1 MASPLAALNKP
12 AAAPALSAA
21 PAPAPVTG
29 LTRRRKAAMVV
40 QMLLRDGSEISLSKL
55 PEEVQLDLTRELG
68 QLKVIDRATVEAV
81 ANEFLGDLE
90 SIGLTGAGG
99 LEEALA
105 ALRDRLS
112 PSAAA
117 RLHRETPSGATD
129 PWSQVAALKVE
140 HLVPI
145 MEQECTEVAA
155 VTLSKLPA
163 GKAAEL
169 LGKLPGERARRIA
182 FAVSQ
187 TAGISPAAVARI
199 GQALAAEYG
208 TRPPTAFADMPETRL
223 GTILN
228 SSKPQTRDE
237 VLEALDAE
245 DPDFAKGVRKAIF
258 TFGNIP
264 ERVQPLDLP
273 KVTRNVENDVL
284 VAALASA
291 ASIGGDEA
299 AAAEFILSGLPGRMA
314 EALREGVTERGR
326 VKKAEGEAA
335 MSEMV
340 GAIRAAVE
348 AGEISL
354 IEVGDDEEDE

>member
-1 MASPLAALNKP
+1 MNSPAFKP
-12 AAAPALSAA
+12 MNATAAPALSAA
-21 PAPAPVTG
+21 PAGGSAGG

-40 QMLLRDGSEISLSKL
+40 QMLLRDGTDISLSKL

-81 ANEFLGDLE
+81 ANEFLNDLE
-90 SIGLTGAGG
+90 SVGLTSPGG
-99 LEEALA
+99 LEGALA

-117 RLHRETPSGATD
+117 RLHGETPSGRAD
-129 PWSQVAALKVE
+129 PWSMVAALKVE

-145 MEQECTEVAA
+145 MENECTEVAA

-169 LGKLPGERARRIA
+169 LGKLPGERARRVA

-199 GQALAAEYG
+199 GKALAAEYG
-208 TRPPTAFADMPETRL
+208 ARPPTAFADMPESRL

-228 SSKPQTRDE
+228 SSKPQTREE

-245 DPDFAKGVRKAIF
+245 APDFARGVRKAIF

-264 ERVQPLDLP
+264 GRVQPLDLP
-273 KVTRNVENDVL
+273 KVTRNIENEVL
-284 VAALASA
+284 VTALAAGSGL
-291 ASIGGDEA
+291 GGDEA
-299 AAAEFILSGLPGRMA
+299 AASDFILSGLPGRMA
-314 EALREGVTERGR
+314 DTLRESMGERGK

-335 MSEMV
+335 MSAV
-340 GAIRAAVE
+340 VTAIRSAVE
-348 AGEISL
+348 AGDISL
-354 IEVGDDEEDE
+354 VEQGDDEEDE